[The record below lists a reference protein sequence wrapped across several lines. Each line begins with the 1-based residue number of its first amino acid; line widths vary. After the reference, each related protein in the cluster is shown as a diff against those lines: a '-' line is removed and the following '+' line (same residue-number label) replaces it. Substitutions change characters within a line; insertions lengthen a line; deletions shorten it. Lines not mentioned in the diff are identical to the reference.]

1 MSRVEASH
9 FEPDNTAILH
19 SPIMRIH
26 LVLSILG
33 LVSSVLG
40 LSDGLGSDVGSAFN
54 ETEGRHTNNWAVLVD
69 TSRYWFNY
77 RVCRDVQLVRSS
89 GPVLT
94 DHLEQTGLARSS
106 ARVVRPSSTSR

>member
-40 LSDGLGSDVGSAFN
+40 LSDGLGSDVGSVSN

-77 RVCRDVQLVRSS
+77 RVRRDVQLVRLSE
-89 GPVLT
+89 PLPTVLLSKVGW
-94 DHLEQTGLARSS
+94 LEALLER
-106 ARVVRPSSTSR
+106 